1 MAADQSHPLR
11 GWKFTPPLRKTIGL
25 PGWVRREVDFETLR
39 RTDAAKMRLAIGLA
53 AANVRHGT
61 GGPFGAAVFDGRDH
75 RLLSVGVNA
84 VVPGHC
90 SVSHAEILALILA
103 ESELKN
109 HRLDLAGGKPGR
121 FVLASSS
128 QPCVMC
134 FGAILW
140 AGVDRLI
147 YGSTKA
153 DVEKI
158 SGFDEGPLPADWKR
172 ECRRRG
178 IRVAGP
184 LLRSEAA
191 GVLKTYADGSGIVY

>member
-1 MAADQSHPLR
+1 MI
-11 GWKFTPPLRKTIGL
+11 PPLRKTIAL
-25 PGWVRREVDFETLR
+25 PGWVKREVDFKAFR
-39 RTDAAKMRLAIGLA
+39 GTDSEKMRLAIGLA
-53 AANVRHGT
+53 GANVRHGT

-75 RLLSVGVNA
+75 RLLSVGVNT

-103 ESELKN
+103 EAELKS

-121 FVLASSS
+121 FTLASSS

-147 YGSTKA
+147 YGSPRR
-153 DVEKI
+153 DVEAI
-158 SGFDEGPLPADWKR
+158 AGFDEGPLPDDWRR

-178 IRVAGP
+178 VRVAGP
-184 LLRSEAA
+184 LLRKEAA
-191 GVLKTYADGSGIVY
+191 DALKTYAAGSGIVY